1 MWYFASPLI
10 VYGED
15 ALSHLATLEGQRA
28 ALITDAHLVSL
39 GLAEK
44 VTKNLC
50 QAGLEVVCYDR
61 VEPEPSLEQV
71 REGAEFLLAHHP
83 DWIVALGGGS
93 VMDAAK
99 AMWILYAR
107 PDLDPEAIN
116 PIERFNLRA
125 KARFVAIPT
134 TSGTGSEVTWAIV
147 LTNRTERRKLG
158 LGSREVIADVAIV
171 DPLLVMDLPPR
182 LTADTGLDALTHAI
196 EGFTSTYH
204 NDFTDGLCLKAAQL
218 IFDYLPRA
226 YRHGKDDVE
235 ARTRLH
241 YAATLA
247 GLGFGNAMA
256 ALAHGMGHALGA
268 IFHLPHGRAVA
279 LALPY
284 TIAYCAQG
292 EPGSTRYAEL
302 AYHLKLPAENERE
315 AARALIESVMDLM
328 KRVEQPLTLAQAGIS
343 RRDLE
348 HEMQILVDH
357 AMNDT
362 QTIMSPRIPDESEMQ
377 SLFWQMFTGEISL

>member
-15 ALSHLATLEGQRA
+15 ALSHLATLEGRRA
-28 ALITDAHLVSL
+28 ALITDAHLVAL
-39 GLAEK
+39 GYAEK
-44 VTKNLC
+44 VADFLR
-50 QAGLEVVCYDR
+50 QGGLEVVFYDR
-61 VEPEPSLEQV
+61 VEPEPSLELV
-71 REGAEFLLAHHP
+71 KEGAEFLLTHSP

-93 VMDAAK
+93 VIDAAK
-99 AMWILYAR
+99 AMWILYAQ

-125 KARFVAIPT
+125 KARFVAVPT

-158 LGSREVIADVAIV
+158 LGSREAIADIAIV
-171 DPLLVMDLPPR
+171 DPAMVMDLPPR

-218 IFDYLPRA
+218 VFENLPRA
-226 YRHGKDDVE
+226 YRYGKDDIE
-235 ARTRLH
+235 ARAHMH

-256 ALAHGMGHALGA
+256 ALAHGIGHALGA

-284 TIAYCAQG
+284 TIAYCVQG
-292 EPGSTRYAEL
+292 ASGSTRYAEL
-302 AYHLKLPAENERE
+302 AYHLRLPSENEQV
-315 AARALIESVMDLM
+315 AAKGLIEAVIELM
-328 KRVEQPLTLAQAGIS
+328 RQVEQPLTLAQAGIS
-343 RRDLE
+343 QRDLVR
-348 HEMQILVDH
+348 EMPVLIDH
-357 AMNDT
+357 TMNDT
-362 QTIMSPRIPDESEMQ
+362 QTIMSPRVPDESE
-377 SLFWQMFTGEISL
+377 LETLLWQIYSGDISL

>member
-1 MWYFASPLI
+1 MWYFTSPLI

-28 ALITDAHLVSL
+28 ALITDAHLVAL

-44 VTKNLC
+44 VTNFLR
-50 QAGLEVVCYDR
+50 QAGLEVVCYDQ
-61 VEPEPSLEQV
+61 VESEPSLEQV
-71 REGAEFLLAHHP
+71 KEGAQFLLAHSP

-93 VMDAAK
+93 VIDAAK

-158 LGSREVIADVAIV
+158 LGSREAIADIAIV
-171 DPLLVMDLPPR
+171 DPAMVMDLPPR

-204 NDFTDGLCLKAAQL
+204 NAFTDGLCLKAAQL
-218 IFDYLPRA
+218 VFEYLPRA
-226 YRHGKDDVE
+226 YRYGGGDPE
-235 ARTRLH
+235 ARMHMH

-247 GLGFGNAMA
+247 GLGFGNSMA
-256 ALAHGMGHALGA
+256 ALAHGIGHALGA

-284 TIAYCAQG
+284 SIAYCAQG

-302 AYHLKLPAENERE
+302 AYHLRLPADNERV
-315 AARALIESVMDLM
+315 AAKALIQTVTDLM
-328 KRVEQPLTLAQAGIS
+328 RQVEQPLTLAQAGIS
-343 RRDLE
+343 QSDLE
-348 HEMQILVDH
+348 REMSVLIDH

-362 QTIMSPRIPDESEMQ
+362 QTIMSSRVPDESELQ
-377 SLFWQMFTGEISL
+377 TLLWQIYSGDISL